1 MLTCRNLLI
10 YLEPTLQRRLLPL
23 FHYSLNPNGFLWL
36 GSSESAS
43 GLPELFDVQ
52 DAKYKLYSKRPAAT
66 QPLAFPI
73 AGPRWGDP
81 LAAEKPRRPAQPG
94 ANVGVD
100 VQREADRL
108 ALARYAPPSVVV
120 SAALEILQFRGD
132 TGPYL
137 TPAPGKPS
145 NHLLKM
151 AREGLLVGLRGAVQR
166 ALREGKT
173 VREQGLSVKA
183 NGATRQVNLE
193 IQLVPGGPSNER
205 CLLVTFEDA
214 ESAASP
220 PALRARSAKAKPMRR
235 DEAERRVTGL
245 TQELAATREYLQSL
259 VEQHEGSNEE
269 LQSANEEI
277 QSTNEELQSVN
288 EELQTSKEEIQSTN
302 EELTTVNEELRNRNE
317 LLAEANADLANFLA
331 STNLGLVVV
340 GRDLRL
346 RRFTSQAERLF
357 SLIPADV
364 GRPIADLRLALD
376 VKDLES
382 SLSEVIRSEA
392 VREEEVQDKNGQW
405 YSLRLRPYRA
415 LDNKVDGVVIVLVDI
430 DAQKR
435 AQASIEESERR
446 FRLLADNAPVLIWV
460 NDITGRS
467 YVNRTYIEFL
477 GVGESEVTGSDWS
490 KFVHQDDRAAYM
502 SAYGAAVE
510 HRAVFQAKFR
520 LRRADGEYRWMN
532 SVGVPRLGDGGRVIW
547 SGTSGPPT
555 TSTTSF
561 GRKKP

>member
-1 MLTCRNLLI
+1 
-10 YLEPTLQRRLLPL
+10 
-23 FHYSLNPNGFLWL
+23 
-36 GSSESAS
+36 
-43 GLPELFDVQ
+43 
-52 DAKYKLYSKRPAAT
+52 
-66 QPLAFPI
+66 
-73 AGPRWGDP
+73 
-81 LAAEKPRRPAQPG
+81 
-94 ANVGVD
+94 
-100 VQREADRL
+100 
-108 ALARYAPPSVVV
+108 
-120 SAALEILQFRGD
+120 
-132 TGPYL
+132 
-137 TPAPGKPS
+137 
-145 NHLLKM
+145 
-151 AREGLLVGLRGAVQR
+151 
-166 ALREGKT
+166 
-173 VREQGLSVKA
+173 
-183 NGATRQVNLE
+183 
-193 IQLVPGGPSNER
+193 
-205 CLLVTFEDA
+205 
-214 ESAASP
+214 
-220 PALRARSAKAKPMRR
+220 MRR

-269 LQSANEEI
+269 LQSAN
-277 QSTNEELQSVN
+277 
-288 EELQTSKEEIQSTN
+288 EEIQSTN

-346 RRFTSQAERLF
+346 RRFTSQAEKLL

-392 VREEEVQDKNGQW
+392 VQEEEVQDKNGQW

-415 LDNKVDGVVIVLVDI
+415 VDNKVDGVVIVLVDI

-490 KFVHQDDRAAYM
+490 QFVHPDDRAAYL

-510 HRAVFQAKFR
+510 HRAGSRPSSACG
-520 LRRADGEYRWMN
+520 APTA
-532 SVGVPRLGDGGRVIW
+532 SIVG
-547 SGTSGPPT
+547 
-555 TSTTSF
+555 
-561 GRKKP
+561 